1 LLIAVKTLLALLALA
16 TLTSCYQNT
25 LQGKAEQTANQLFQ
39 RPTAPPVIAQWM
51 LFTQG
56 RGHRLDVVANGKR
69 TSVSSGGPY
78 QTGRRIDVT
87 MAGSVSAFR
96 IDYPDGGYEIY
107 ELIPKWNSQSEIH
120 VRSFNLQTRL
130 MNPSKVLKVIPN

>member
-1 LLIAVKTLLALLALA
+1 MKTLLALLALA
-16 TLTSCYQNT
+16 SLTSCYQNT
-25 LQGKAEQTANQLFQ
+25 LQGKAEQTADRLFQ
-39 RPTAPPVIAQWM
+39 RPTAPPVVAQWM

-69 TSVSSGGPY
+69 TSVSSGLPY
-78 QTGRRIDVT
+78 QTGKRIDPT

-107 ELIPKWNSQSEIH
+107 ELIPKGGSQSEVH
-120 VRSFNLQTRL
+120 MRSYDLQTRT
-130 MNPSKVLKVIPN
+130 MNPSKVLATIPN